1 MSNFHSVSLK
11 PLTVGFSFLML
22 SSVVL
27 AQHYQQNNLVS
38 NVPGRAQLT
47 DPNLVNSWGL
57 VHGSGTPWWVA
68 DNGTGKSTLYS
79 TMNGMTQI
87 VPLVVNIPA
96 PKGQKGSGTPI
107 GIVFNGNPKEFL
119 IAAGKQALFIFVT
132 EDGTIAAWN
141 PGVDM
146 TNAVIVKDNSSAG
159 AVYKGVTI
167 GEIGEKHYLFVTNFR
182 SGKVEVYDT
191 YFHRV
196 PISEELFD
204 DDQLPQGF
212 APFNIQGIGPN
223 IYVTYAKQDAAK
235 HDDVHGPGLGY
246 VDVFSPQ
253 GTLLQ
258 RLQHGLWFNGPWGV
272 TLAPADFGEFS
283 HALLIGNFGGHT
295 IAAFNSVTGRFIGNM
310 RNPNGTTLNIDGL
323 WALDFGNGNKAG
335 PANTLFF
342 TAGPD
347 DETNGV
353 FGTLTPVNA
362 ELNADDE
369 Q

>member
-1 MSNFHSVSLK
+1 LK
-11 PLTVGFSFLML
+11 PLTIGFSVLLF

-27 AQHYQQNNLVS
+27 AQHYQQTNLVS
-38 NVPGRAQLT
+38 NVPGRAAVT

-57 VHGSGTPWWVA
+57 VHGPGTPWWVA
-68 DNGTGKSTLYS
+68 DNGTGLSTLYD
-79 TMNGMTQI
+79 GAGHI
-87 VPLVVNIPA
+87 LPLVVRIPTA
-96 PKGQKGSGTPI
+96 SGTGTGNPT
-107 GIVFNGNPKEFL
+107 GIVFNGNPHEFL
-119 IAAGKQALFIFVT
+119 ITPGNRAFFIFVT
-132 EDGTIAAWN
+132 EDGTISAWN
-141 PGVDM
+141 PNV
-146 TNAVIVKDNSSAG
+146 NPSSAVLKVNNTKSG
-159 AVYKGVTI
+159 AVYKGATI
-167 GEIGEKHYLFVTNFR
+167 GEIGEKHYLFVANFH
-182 SGKVEVYDT
+182 SAQVEVYDT

-196 PISEELFD
+196 GISEEVFD
-204 DDQLPQGF
+204 DDQLPPGF

-235 HDDVHGPGLGY
+235 QDDVHGPGLGY
-246 VDVFSPQ
+246 VDVFSPR
-253 GTLLQ
+253 GNLLQ

-295 IAAFNSVTGRFIGNM
+295 IAAFNPVTGRFIGNM
-310 RNPNGTTLNIDGL
+310 RNPNGSTLNIDGL
-323 WALDFGNGNKAG
+323 WGLNFGNGGKAG

-347 DETNGV
+347 DETNGL
-353 FGTLTPVNA
+353 FGTLTPIAA